1 MAANKENLSEMVLI
15 QSRLNAPKNQ
25 KNSFGGYMYRSCED
39 ILEAVKPLLKE
50 TNCILTITDEISQV
64 ADRIYVKA
72 TATLKTPSG
81 EVFTTSAFARE
92 PLSKKGAD
100 ESQIT
105 GAASSYAR
113 KYALN
118 GLFCIDDNKD
128 TDATN
133 TGDSGKKPAKAE
145 PVVDELKDAFE
156 LIKQNIEKAP
166 SKQYLT
172 DLHNQNAALHNYKPY
187 RDLMNKRFKEVQ

>member
-50 TNCILTITDEISQV
+50 TNCTLTITDDISQV